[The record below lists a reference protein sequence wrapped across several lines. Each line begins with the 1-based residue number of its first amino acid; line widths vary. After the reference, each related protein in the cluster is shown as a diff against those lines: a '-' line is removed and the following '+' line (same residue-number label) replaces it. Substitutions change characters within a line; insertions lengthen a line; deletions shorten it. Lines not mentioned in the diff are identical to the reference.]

1 VTATIYKTEAGGQ
14 QIRRQYE
21 EWLAH
26 WPVPA
31 DRRTVPTRHG
41 DTFVMVSGKET
52 GPPVVLLHGSA
63 ANTLS
68 WMPVVGQLADR
79 FRLYAVDVIGEPGLS
94 APSRP
99 PLGSPAYAEWLDDVL
114 AGLGLT
120 EVQVVAASLGGWFA
134 IDYATRR
141 PGRVSRMVLLV
152 PGGIGRQRLG
162 NLAVFLLGQLLGRK
176 QPEPKSAPERYLR
189 MVFQHFRPRLLMP
202 IFRDARL
209 RQLTMPLLAIL
220 GDSDELLDSRATQR
234 RLTAAAPNAT
244 VLMLSGTGHML
255 PDQTERIGG
264 FLHD

>member
-41 DTFVMVSGKET
+41 DTFVVVSGNEN

-63 ANTLS
+63 GNTLT
-68 WMPVVGQLADR
+68 WMQLVGKLADR
-79 FRLYAVDVIGEPGLS
+79 FRFHAVDIIGEPGLS
-94 APSRP
+94 AAERP

-120 EVQVVAASLGGWFA
+120 EVQVVAVSLGGWFA

-152 PGGIGRQRLG
+152 PGGIGRQRFGKMAL
-162 NLAVFLLGQLLGRK
+162 FLLGQLLGRE
-176 QPEPKSAPERYLR
+176 QPEPTSAPERYLR
-189 MVFQHFRPRLLMP
+189 MVFRHYRPRLLMP
-202 IFRDARL
+202 VFPAARL
-209 RQLTMPLLAIL
+209 RRLTMPLLAIV
-220 GDSDELLDSRATQR
+220 GDDDELLDSRATRR
-234 RLTAAAPNAT
+234 RLTATTDAT
-244 VLMLSGTGHML
+244 VVMLPGAGHML
-255 PDQTERIGG
+255 PDQSERIGG

>member
-1 VTATIYKTEAGGQ
+1 MTATIYKTDAGAQ

-31 DRRTVPTRHG
+31 DRRTVATRHG
-41 DTFVMVSGKET
+41 DTFVLVSGNET
-52 GPPVVLLHGSA
+52 GPPVVLLHGSGGNA
-63 ANTLS
+63 LT
-68 WMPVVGQLADR
+68 WMPLVGHLADR
-79 FRLYAVDVIGEPGLS
+79 FRFHAVDVIGEPGLS

-120 EVQVVAASLGGWFA
+120 EVQVVAVSLGGWFA

-141 PGRVSRMVLLV
+141 PGRVSRMVLTV
-152 PGGIGRQRLG
+152 PGGIGRQRFG
-162 NLAVFLLGQLLGRK
+162 NMAAFLLGQMLGRK
-176 QPEPKSAPERYLR
+176 QPEPKSAPEKYVR

-202 IFRDARL
+202 IFSAARL
-209 RQLTMPLLAIL
+209 RRLTMPLLVIV

-234 RLTAAAPNAT
+234 RLRSTTDAT
-244 VLMLSGTGHML
+244 VVMLPGAGHML

-264 FLHD
+264 FLHG